1 MESFK
6 ETVEV
11 PEAWFRQ
18 AWQMFEASKVNFDAF
33 RDCNVLK
40 TDRDMHRKNGLMDA
54 AKLCLS
60 LALENAF
67 KGAYVYLSKPDLSGN
82 KLNTKHFHKKA
93 HDLVDLADRLELR
106 LLDSERIFLKRLTSF
121 IVWAARYNAP
131 LTENVFKDFEGEHKI
146 TYPHDFD
153 YVEKLIE
160 NLQRQS
166 GYSEE
171 NGWPYKS

>member
-6 ETVEV
+6 ETVES

-18 AWQMFEASKVNFDAF
+18 AWQMLEASKVNFDAF
-33 RDCNVLK
+33 NDCKVLR

-67 KGAYVYLSKPDLSGN
+67 KGAYVYLSKPDLSDN
-82 KLNTKHFHKKA
+82 KLNTKHFHEKA
-93 HDLVDLADRLELR
+93 HDLVDLADRLGLF
-106 LLDSERIFLKRLTSF
+106 LSDGERILLRRLTSF

-131 LTENVFKDFEGEHKI
+131 LTERAFKDFDGEHKI

-160 NLQRQS
+160 SLQRQS
-166 GYSEE
+166 GYSDER
-171 NGWPYKS
+171 GWPFKS

>member
-1 MESFK
+1 M
-6 ETVEV
+6 
-11 PEAWFRQ
+11 
-18 AWQMFEASKVNFDAF
+18 
-33 RDCNVLK
+33 
-40 TDRDMHRKNGLMDA
+40 
-54 AKLCLS
+54 
-60 LALENAF
+60 
-67 KGAYVYLSKPDLSGN
+67 
-82 KLNTKHFHKKA
+82 
-93 HDLVDLADRLELR
+93 DLADRLELR

-121 IVWAARYNAP
+121 IVWVARYNAP

-171 NGWPYKS
+171 NGWPYKSYKTQPVGKYSAVAGVDCNEPNDSGLCR